1 MRYVGRITEWNDDRG
16 FGFVRADGVKDK
28 AFVHI
33 NAFDCAVTRP
43 RTGTLISYHLL
54 GDRQSGFN
62 ATGIRVVEDATDIRV
77 VEDATDIRVVED
89 ATDIR
94 VVAPKRNHRPVRRI
108 SPGKIIAVLFFAA
121 LATGVFAAKV
131 PLPVA
136 LAYAFMSVVAV
147 QLYGIDKSAAL
158 NNQWRIPEATLHFM
172 GLAGGW
178 PGALFAQAAFRHKT
192 NKASFQAVF
201 WLTVMVNCAALT
213 WLIAQGSNLEVPL
226 DLGRPIDLGLPPAR
240 TTPVEP
246 GLPTITPLGQ

>member
-43 RTGTLISYHLL
+43 RTGMLISYHLL

-62 ATGIRVVEDATDIRV
+62 ATGIRFVEDA
-77 VEDATDIRVVED
+77 A
-89 ATDIR
+89 DIR
-94 VVAPKRNHRPVRRI
+94 VVAPQRNHRPVRRI
-108 SPGKIIAVLFFAA
+108 SPGKLISVLFFAA
-121 LATGVFAAKV
+121 IATGVFAAKV

-192 NKASFQAVF
+192 SKASFQAVF
-201 WLTVMVNCAALT
+201 WLTVMVNCAGLT
-213 WLIAQGSNLEVPL
+213 WFIAQSPNLGLPS
-226 DLGRPIDLGLPPAR
+226 DLGRPVHLGLPPAR